1 MTTFVI
7 NIHSPRFFCSP
18 LYLFKQKNRNP
29 ERERERKLKKGQ
41 KGLNKKI
48 GIQNVLKLQVYDL
61 VFEVAKSH
69 VYGGIKIIMIN
80 KSRLLSW

>member
-29 ERERERKLKKGQ
+29 EREREKTEKGSKGFEQ
-41 KGLNKKI
+41 KNRNSKCAQAS
-48 GIQNVLKLQVYDL
+48 GI
-61 VFEVAKSH
+61 
-69 VYGGIKIIMIN
+69 
-80 KSRLLSW
+80 